1 MLPVVSVSVAV
12 YCRKETDAPGA
23 EGDHDEDGD
32 RSQAESSGQVPSKCF
47 TIGSVLTF
55 FLCICLPFLRDWVS
69 NVFVWNSC
77 NNFFWRIN
85 SVFCMITFLRFYFD

>member
-32 RSQAESSGQVPSKCF
+32 RSQAESSGQVPVPSKCF
-47 TIGSVLTF
+47 TIS
-55 FLCICLPFLRDWVS
+55 I
-69 NVFVWNSC
+69 
-77 NNFFWRIN
+77 
-85 SVFCMITFLRFYFD
+85 